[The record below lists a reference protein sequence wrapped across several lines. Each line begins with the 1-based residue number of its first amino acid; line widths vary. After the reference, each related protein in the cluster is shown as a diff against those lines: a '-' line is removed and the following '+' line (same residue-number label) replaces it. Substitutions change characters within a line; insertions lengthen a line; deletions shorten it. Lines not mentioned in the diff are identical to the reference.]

1 MAEARGN
8 LGFSSQVRSD
18 IAPLNQMVK
27 ALLDAHLDVH
37 VLRDPTRG
45 GLATTLVEIA
55 RQSRVNIE
63 LDEES
68 IPIDK
73 PVRKTCELLGLDP
86 LYLANEGKL
95 ILILPADQAEEAL
108 HIMRSTRYGEQAHLI
123 GQVLGSSRGQVLL
136 KTPFGTTRVLEMLA
150 GEMLPRIC

>member
-1 MAEARGN
+1 M
-8 LGFSSQVRSD
+8 
-18 IAPLNQMVK
+18 
-27 ALLDAHLDVH
+27 LLYANLDVH

-55 RQSRVNIE
+55 RQSHVNIE
-63 LDEES
+63 LDEDS
-68 IPIDK
+68 IPVDK
-73 PVRKTCELLGLDP
+73 PVRKICELLGLDP

-95 ILILPADQAEEAL
+95 ILILPADQAQEAL
-108 HIMRSTRYGEQAHLI
+108 RVMRSMRYGEQAKLI
-123 GQVLGSSRGQVLL
+123 GEVSGESRGQVWL